1 MKTQSVFDQLIQR
14 GISCIQE
21 GNLDAAV
28 HSFSQA
34 LQQSSDSVCAY
45 ANRATAHYLQGSY
58 ENALDDLSRALEL
71 APDLFSLYV
80 NRGMTY
86 RKLGEGD
93 RAAADFG
100 QALRLNPQQFSDC
113 LDRLVLMPSEYST
126 SSRDSPVQKSSAD
139 SPPMIEK
146 QKSPVVYNL
155 TGIARPEFHKNI
167 FKLFESVMQFCV
179 SLEIELNDM
188 LHRKAQQEI
197 LQFTLRLYDQAIA
210 KEPSNPLLYWDR
222 SCLLS
227 DTQKYEAAIG
237 DLSTA
242 IQYAPTNSYLWLNR
256 AIIYY
261 KVLDLAHAL
270 TDITRSIEL
279 NPASA
284 DAYVDRAVILIGL
297 QRFNEAR
304 ADLDLA
310 IQIAPQNSIL
320 RELRNSITH

>member
-1 MKTQSVFDQLIQR
+1 MKTQPVFDQLIQR
-14 GISCIQE
+14 GISHIQE
-21 GNLDAAV
+21 GKLDAAV

-45 ANRATAHYLQGSY
+45 ANRATAHYLQGAY
-58 ENALDDLSRALEL
+58 ESALNDLSRALEL

-100 QALRLNPQQFSDC
+100 QALRLSPQGFSDC
-113 LDRLVLMPSEYST
+113 LDRLVIMPSEYAT
-126 SSRDSPVQKSSAD
+126 PSRDSPTQTSSSDSTPMNEHQKA
-139 SPPMIEK
+139 
-146 QKSPVVYNL
+146 PVVYNL

-167 FKLFESVMQFCV
+167 FKLFESVTQFCA
-179 SLEIELNDM
+179 SLEIELNDI

-227 DTQKYEAAIG
+227 DTQKYDAAIG
-237 DLSTA
+237 DLGMA
-242 IQYAPTNSYLWLNR
+242 IQYAPTNAVLWLNR

-261 KVLDLAHAL
+261 KILDLAHAL
-270 TDITRSIEL
+270 LDISRSIEL
-279 NPASA
+279 NPACA
-284 DAYVDRAVILIGL
+284 DAYVNRSVILIGL
-297 QRFNEAR
+297 QRFDEAR

-310 IQIAPQNSIL
+310 IQISPQNSIL
-320 RELRNSITH
+320 RDLRNSLTH